1 MGLLPAGRP
10 LSTAGSASPAAH
22 LALGESRISVAGFSL
37 PSFTALSTSLSLA
50 LPGTRARARVRVIWT
65 RLITREPSLEARETT
80 GWAVASR
87 STPAPGG
94 GAAAGPAPHPGP

>member
-10 LSTAGSASPAAH
+10 LSTAGNASPAAH

-37 PSFTALSTSLSLA
+37 PSFTALSSSLSLA